1 MGLLDVFRP
10 RWKHSNPEIRLEAVK
25 ALDDDEALAQ
35 SASRDSDDRIRRL
48 AIKQLIDPWRLQN
61 VAGVQTDDKLRTMA
75 LGRARELFVEIALS
89 SKESERSA
97 LAAVRDLD
105 SQEHLADIAMKATRA
120 AVRTQALDLVVSK
133 GALTSIVRKSTNADV
148 RRGALARIKDTDSL
162 AQLACQ
168 ERDLTFAALLL
179 DKLGQSDLV
188 LVAQKAKHKPV
199 AKMARQRVQI
209 DEVKTEATKAAA
221 TEKSVDIEA
230 LKRNARQFQLAREF
244 ESLAERAAKGSD
256 DDGLRATSM
265 QEEWAQIGADAEEA
279 VRVRVERSVARW
291 NRVFEDAADARRKL
305 EQRQA
310 ASRASVKAREL
321 TERMSAPEQ
330 VAKPAATTEE
340 GASSESAQKVTENGV
355 PSAPEA
361 TKQERP
367 GLTPEMVD
375 AELGALQ
382 TLKTQL
388 LVAAQSDRLRL
399 LDAGLKELR
408 NVERRMYRLP
418 EDRREPLESEFI
430 ALKANLL
437 KRIGEV
443 KQGEEWKRW
452 VNVQRLEKLCVQVE
466 VLREVLPEFPDKEQA
481 PAELASLRAA
491 WRASVGPVH
500 PAKRDELWNR
510 FKTACDA
517 VMTIVVKSRPQP
529 EAAAIVE
536 PTAEGQ
542 STVAEPDSEKLE
554 AGPAPVSSV
563 DPAPQEPASEDAT
576 VVGPSPF
583 STETTN

>member
-75 LGRARELFVEIALS
+75 IGRARELFVEIALS

-133 GALTSIVRKSTNADV
+133 GALTSIVRKSTNVDV
-148 RRGALARIKDTDSL
+148 RRAALARIKDSEVL

-168 ERDLTFAALLL
+168 ERDLQFATLLL
-179 DKLGQSDLV
+179 DKLGQSELV

-199 AKMARQRVQI
+199 AKMARQRAHL
-209 DEVKTEATKAAA
+209 DEVKTEATKAAVM
-221 TEKSVDIEA
+221 EKSVDIEA
-230 LKRNARQFQLAREF
+230 LKRHARQFQLAREF
-244 ESLAERAAKGSD
+244 EALAERAAKGSEED
-256 DDGLRATSM
+256 ELRATAM
-265 QEEWAQIGADAEEA
+265 RDEWAQIGDGAEEA
-279 VRVRVERSVARW
+279 VQVRVERSLARW
-291 NRVFEDAADARRKL
+291 TRVFEDAAETRRKN
-305 EQRQA
+305 EQREA

-330 VAKPAATTEE
+330 VAKTEPVKAEAGQNESVTPVSDNPLAAAEE
-340 GASSESAQKVTENGV
+340 AS
-355 PSAPEA
+355 
-361 TKQERP
+361 KQERP
-367 GLTPEMVD
+367 GMTPEMVE

-382 TLKTQL
+382 TLKTQMV
-388 LVAAQSDRLRL
+388 VASQSDRLRL

-418 EDRREPLESEFI
+418 EDKREPLESEFI
-430 ALKANLL
+430 ALKATML
-437 KRIGEV
+437 KRLGEV

-466 VLREVLPEFPDKEQA
+466 VLRDVLPEFSDKEQA
-481 PAELASLRAA
+481 PAELATLRAA

-510 FKTACDA
+510 FKTACEA

-529 EAAAIVE
+529 EAPPPAETAADGQAVTSEGVVAAQETAAAHVVE
-536 PTAEGQ
+536 QAGAADETP
-542 STVAEPDSEKLE
+542 PD
-554 AGPAPVSSV
+554 
-563 DPAPQEPASEDAT
+563 DAT
-576 VVGPSPF
+576 VVGPSAF
-583 STETTN
+583 AT